1 MNNNNF
7 KMIFKQSSNVY
18 DNIKLLYNNCLL
30 QKNKNIYNQLL
41 INYIYYD
48 LPIDDFIIL
57 NNDDINNIKQYIQ
70 YIVLNNNHIYLGF
83 IVLFNNQNLFLPI
96 NNYKNNINYNE
107 FYNYEYL
114 YINEINK
121 YLHPIN
127 RTTKLLKDFYKIH
140 KNDKIKQND
149 KYIVD
154 GEFIIGIQ
162 LKYGDFIPI
171 KIKSINDYE
180 LKPED
185 ILEGYISYKN
195 KIGPNESKKI
205 LEDLTKDNINN
216 ILHYEN
222 YIYFVSHII
231 YKDNLKSSI
240 NSIINKKESIDEKNI
255 ELKSFFKNK
264 ISKYFDINTNIN
276 LEYDTI
282 KNQYIIN
289 SKNQYDKFI
298 IDQNNFELFLD
309 YIVNELLYNKYKS
322 NIILNNLLDNKIINN
337 NSNEYIELT
346 DIDFQNNF
354 KIQQLYNYILT
365 DNFNFNIGT
374 KYNKQQLNKHNFNK
388 NYCQIKKYITDID
401 KNKYVYYSFKPLN
414 NLNDNYYTNC
424 IFYHIG
430 KNVLKYKKNIVLTF
444 KKYLINLIEK
454 SLKEKSF
461 TLKTLIE
468 LYIQYTNNNIYNYI
482 NNLDDLKNII
492 SSDNHYLT
500 DIDLLLIAEDKN
512 LVFLVYT
519 YNKDKILDNCNY
531 IFIENSNNI
540 ELTPVRL
547 LKENIYNISLFYYM
561 EQYN

>member
-1 MNNNNF
+1 
-7 KMIFKQSSNVY
+7 
-18 DNIKLLYNNCLL
+18 
-30 QKNKNIYNQLL
+30 
-41 INYIYYD
+41 
-48 LPIDDFIIL
+48 
-57 NNDDINNIKQYIQ
+57 
-70 YIVLNNNHIYLGF
+70 
-83 IVLFNNQNLFLPI
+83 
-96 NNYKNNINYNE
+96 
-107 FYNYEYL
+107 
-114 YINEINK
+114 
-121 YLHPIN
+121 
-127 RTTKLLKDFYKIH
+127 
-140 KNDKIKQND
+140 
-149 KYIVD
+149 
-154 GEFIIGIQ
+154 
-162 LKYGDFIPI
+162 
-171 KIKSINDYE
+171 
-180 LKPED
+180 
-185 ILEGYISYKN
+185 
-195 KIGPNESKKI
+195 
-205 LEDLTKDNINN
+205 
-216 ILHYEN
+216 
-222 YIYFVSHII
+222 
-231 YKDNLKSSI
+231 
-240 NSIINKKESIDEKNI
+240 
-255 ELKSFFKNK
+255 
-264 ISKYFDINTNIN
+264 
-276 LEYDTI
+276 
-282 KNQYIIN
+282 
-289 SKNQYDKFI
+289 
-298 IDQNNFELFLD
+298 
-309 YIVNELLYNKYKS
+309 
-322 NIILNNLLDNKIINN
+322 
-337 NSNEYIELT
+337 
-346 DIDFQNNF
+346 
-354 KIQQLYNYILT
+354 
-365 DNFNFNIGT
+365 
-374 KYNKQQLNKHNFNK
+374 QLNKHNFNK